1 MAITKKDVEYA
12 AALAR
17 LKFSG
22 PGLEGFTDQLDH
34 IVQYVAKLNELNTDG
49 IQPLAHVLDV
59 KNVMREDVPDQKA
72 PDPILF
78 ENAPSIKNDFF
89 EVPKI
94 LE

>member
-1 MAITKKDVEYA
+1 MAITKRDVEYA

-17 LKFSG
+17 LKFSAAE
-22 PGLEGFTDQLDH
+22 LEGFTGQLDR
-34 IVQYVAKLNELNTDG
+34 IVEYVAKLNELKSDR
-49 IQPLAHVLDV
+49 IQPLAHVLDI
-59 KNVMREDVPDQKA
+59 KNVMREDIADQKP

-78 ENAPSIKNDFF
+78 DNAPVIKGRFF